1 MNFQKIELYKERLFS
16 DKFSATFDF
25 VKENWRTVLRFM
37 AYLILPVCMVQ
48 SLGMDAIFNE
58 AFTAGLNSGAGDNF
72 SDTMIVRLLASYG
85 VYIVCILVGTVLITA
100 LIFGLMKVYDERK
113 NRLAGLTMAE
123 FKPTLWRFIKRSIV
137 LMLAMIPVAIVIGAV
152 IVGIAALLM
161 LIDPVVM
168 SLMILPIYFVAIA
181 LLLPLSLSSPMYLL
195 NENTSVYGAIVKAF
209 RYGFRTWGGLFGI
222 MFVVGMIVQVVM
234 TIAMMPYLVV
244 VIIKG
249 VMAASDTPSTG
260 FMATVG
266 LQALSYVLC
275 IIQAFGM
282 YLSYAIMYVAIGYH
296 YGHVMER
303 YEGVSVKRGVDDF
316 ESLADRNKDDSHLFD
331 AINEIDNFDKL

>member
-1 MNFQKIELYKERLFS
+1 MDFQKIELYKERLFS

-37 AYLILPVCMVQ
+37 AYLILPVCLVQ
-48 SLGMDAIFNE
+48 SLGMDTIFNE

-113 NRLAGLTMAE
+113 DRLAGLTMTE
-123 FKPTLWRFIKRSIV
+123 FKPTLWRFIKRAIV
-137 LMLAMIPVAIVIGAV
+137 LTLAMIPVALVIGAV
-152 IVGIAALLM
+152 IAGVAALLL

-181 LLLPLSLSSPMYLL
+181 LLLPLSLASPMYLMDDNL
-195 NENTSVYGAIVKAF
+195 SAYGAIAKAL

-249 VMAASDTPSTG
+249 VMATSDVSTSG
-260 FMATVG
+260 FVTIG
-266 LQALSYVLC
+266 LQALSYVLG
-275 IIQAFGM
+275 IVQAFGM
-282 YLSYAIMYVAIGYH
+282 YLSYAVMYVAIGYH

-303 YEGVSVKRGVDDF
+303 YEGVSVERGVDDF
-316 ESLADRNKDDSHLFD
+316 ESLTDNNKDDSHLFD
-331 AINEIDNFDKL
+331 ALNEIDNFDKL